1 MRIVQVSPLRFS
13 PPGLLYL
20 SFKNDLVH
28 IDHIVN
34 QDQIRHL
41 SFFDRAVTI
50 INAEHLF
57 SYAILLPTSVR
68 YMNTAASPGAETL
81 AQASLT
87 MVMSIGSILSSLTG
101 GLILDGSCVRRMLAL
116 GAVATSIGIL
126 LVILS
131 IAGKRR
137 CRR

>member
-1 MRIVQVSPLRFS
+1 
-13 PPGLLYL
+13 
-20 SFKNDLVH
+20 
-28 IDHIVN
+28 
-34 QDQIRHL
+34 
-41 SFFDRAVTI
+41 
-50 INAEHLF
+50 
-57 SYAILLPTSVR
+57 
-68 YMNTAASPGAETL
+68 MNTAASPGAETL

-101 GLILDGSCVRRMLAL
+101 GLILDDSCVRRMLAL
-116 GAVATSIGIL
+116 GAVATSIGSL